1 VMLRLMF
8 TWLCWMIL
16 LPLMIDDAVLLDA
29 QWWSCFIIGIWR
41 WYEYCWW

>member
-1 VMLRLMF
+1 MTDDSGLTVTVMVMLRLMF

-29 QWWSCFIIGIWR
+29 Q
-41 WYEYCWW
+41 